1 MKKIKIGQQKLI
13 DQSKAGFTIVELSL
27 AIAFI
32 ASLLIFVAVVT
43 SNILA
48 IYQKGLTI
56 KAINS
61 VGRGLIDNLSSSVTS
76 APALSV
82 SSSCMKISMLAP
94 TGSSAVSNCM
104 ADNALRGYIYNAKV
118 DSDGKQLYGVFCT
131 GTYSYVWNTAYGIK
145 DEKTISV
152 RYNTDNMLPKDANER
167 LTLAR
172 FKDPTRRV
180 CTASMDLP
188 TYRSRFDDSA
198 NYELDIRKYA
208 DNPSKDIVFPEPE
221 TNLLASNE
229 VNLLLYELTVFTP
242 STNTTTGRSLYTGT
256 FILAT
261 ERGGINIENTGDFC
275 QNVDENGEY
284 VTSSLGNLGAEF
296 NYCEINK
303 FNFAA
308 RTAGGQ

>member
-1 MKKIKIGQQKLI
+1 MEKRKINQREII
-13 DQSKAGFTIVELSL
+13 NQSEAGFTIVELSL

-61 VGRGLIDNLSSSVTS
+61 VGRGLIDNISSSVTS

-82 SSSCMKISMLAP
+82 SSACMKLSALGNEGAP
-94 TGSSAVSNCM
+94 NVSACNS
-104 ADNALRGYIYNAKV
+104 DKALRGYIYNAKV

-131 GTYSYVWNTAYGIK
+131 GAYSYVWNTAYGFK
-145 DEKTISV
+145 AGDTISV
-152 RYNTDNMLPKDANER
+152 RYNEGKTLPENDNER

-180 CTASMDLP
+180 CTASMDL
-188 TYRSRFDDSA
+188 TSYSSLFESSS
-198 NYELDIRKYA
+198 NYSLNIEHYA
-208 DNPSKDIVFPEPE
+208 DNPSLKIVYPDPE
-221 TNLLASNE
+221 TDLLASNE
-229 VNLLLYELTVFTP
+229 ANLLLYELTIFAP
-242 STNTTTGRSLYTGT
+242 STNTVTGRSLYTGT

-275 QNVDENGEY
+275 QNVDEDGNS
-284 VTSSLGNLGAEF
+284 VTSSLGSLGAEF
-296 NYCEINK
+296 NYCAINK